1 MTLFHKLLLTR
12 PPPLDSCLFPFPS
25 TLSGRSM
32 RKPHQ
37 LILPEAQTV
46 NYRYNVTDGTLKKLR
61 YIRFYVIPV
70 YCNFCK
76 NTQNC
81 VISIYRYNVML
92 VKTQNYVI
100 SVYRFN
106 VMLVKT
112 QNYLISVY
120 RCNMLVKTQNYVISV
135 LINASLFRKT

>member
-1 MTLFHKLLLTR
+1 MLTKLTEAGRISAWQLTM
-12 PPPLDSCLFPFPS
+12 L
-25 TLSGRSM
+25 
-32 RKPHQ
+32 Q
-37 LILPEAQTV
+37 LNYDVTTV

-70 YCNFCK
+70 LRNFCK

-81 VISIYRYNVML
+81 VISVYRYDVML
-92 VKTQNYVI
+92 VKTQDYVI

-120 RCNMLVKTQNYVISV
+120 R
-135 LINASLFRKT
+135 

>member
-1 MTLFHKLLLTR
+1 MI
-12 PPPLDSCLFPFPS
+12 PNN
-25 TLSGRSM
+25 LSS
-32 RKPHQ
+32 
-37 LILPEAQTV
+37 TV
-46 NYRYNVTDGTLKKLR
+46 NYRYNITDGTLKKLR

-70 YCNFCK
+70 LRKFCK

-81 VISIYRYNVML
+81 VISVYRYNVML

-112 QNYLISVY
+112 QNYLKSVY
-120 RCNMLVKTQNYVISV
+120 RSKNMLVKTSNIRF
-135 LINASLFRKT
+135 NASLFAKT

>member
-1 MTLFHKLLLTR
+1 MGPWT
-12 PPPLDSCLFPFPS
+12 
-25 TLSGRSM
+25 
-32 RKPHQ
+32 
-37 LILPEAQTV
+37 ATV

-70 YCNFCK
+70 QRNFCK

-81 VISIYRYNVML
+81 VLSVYRYDVMLVKTQNYVISVYRFYVML

-135 LINASLFRKT
+135 LRRFAAVSPFCFGYPAQPDIAS

>member
-1 MTLFHKLLLTR
+1 MVRKNTAVMDWKPGQTIF
-12 PPPLDSCLFPFPS
+12 FPF
-25 TLSGRSM
+25 LN
-32 RKPHQ
+32 
-37 LILPEAQTV
+37 TV
-46 NYRYNVTDGTLKKLR
+46 NYRCNVTDRTLKKLR

-70 YCNFCK
+70 LRKFCK

-81 VISIYRYNVML
+81 
-92 VKTQNYVI
+92 VI

-120 RCNMLVKTQNYVISV
+120 RCKNMLVKTSNIRF
-135 LINASLFRKT
+135 NASLFAKT